1 MQTPV
6 KSETFVLQP
15 WILRLLVVAIALPIL
30 MCILS
35 GLAYLLAALGDEAG
49 SADVVWVN
57 FVLAVLWV
65 FDVLLLVIA
74 LAAAAVGEKTADHVV
89 TTEEI
94 ILPGGE
100 RKPEE

>member
-1 MQTPV
+1 
-6 KSETFVLQP
+6 VLQP

-30 MCILS
+30 MCILF
-35 GLAYLLAALGDEAG
+35 GLAYLLTALGDAEG

-57 FVLAVLWV
+57 LVLAVLWV

-74 LAAAAVGEKTADHVV
+74 LALAALTDRAPDRVV

-94 ILPGGE
+94 IGAAREDELKE
-100 RKPEE
+100 

>member
-30 MCILS
+30 MCILF
-35 GLAYLLAALGDEAG
+35 GLSYLLAALGDEAG
-49 SADVVWVN
+49 SADVVRVN
-57 FVLAVLWV
+57 LVLAVLWV

-74 LAAAAVGEKTADHVV
+74 LALAALADKAIDRVV

-94 ILPGGE
+94 IGPARDDEL
-100 RKPEE
+100 KV